1 MNILLLGS
9 GGREHALSWKLTQS
23 PKCSQLYILPGNV
36 GTSACGLNIN
46 GSMNDFEFIKKV
58 VLEKNIQMVIVGPE
72 EPLVLGIHD
81 FFLAD
86 NALKH
91 IHIIGPRMQGA
102 QLEGSKD
109 FSKAFMNRHGIPT
122 AAYAS
127 FNASELEKAT
137 KYINQHILPIVL
149 KADGLAAGK
158 GVVITSDRNE
168 AISTV
173 TKMLSGAAF
182 GKAGTTVVI
191 EQFLDGIELSVFVL
205 TDGKSFK
212 VFPEAK
218 DYKKIGE
225 GDSGLNTGGMGSVS
239 PVPFATP
246 EFMNKITEQIILPT
260 IQGLQ
265 AENIPYSGFLFI
277 GIIKVDNEPLVI
289 EYNVRLGDPETE
301 SVLPRIT
308 SDLVELFE
316 SLALGKLDTAELSVS
331 KEVAATIMLVAGG
344 YPGKYNKGDKIS
356 GAQAQEGSFVF
367 HAGTKNENGEVVTDG
382 GRVLAVTAMGPDQQA
397 ALKTAVARINEISFE
412 GMNFRSDIGF
422 DL

>member
-9 GGREHALSWKLTQS
+9 GGREHALSWKLSQS

-36 GTSACGLNIN
+36 GTSDCGLNIA
-46 GSMNDFEFIKKV
+46 GSVNDFEFIKKV

-86 NALKH
+86 NALKY
-91 IHIIGPRMQGA
+91 IYIIGPRMQGA

-137 KYINQHILPIVL
+137 QYINQHILPIVL

-173 TKMLSGAAF
+173 TEMLSGAAF

>member
-9 GGREHALSWKLTQS
+9 GGREHALSWKLSKS

-36 GTSACGLNIN
+36 GTSDCGLNIA
-46 GSMNDFEFIKKV
+46 GSVNDFEFIKKV

-86 NALKH
+86 NALKY

-137 KYINQHILPIVL
+137 QYINQHILPIVL

-173 TKMLSGAAF
+173 TEMLSGAAF

-246 EFMNKITEQIILPT
+246 DFMNKITEQIILPT

>member
-23 PKCSQLYILPGNV
+23 PKCSQLYILPGNA
-36 GTSACGLNIN
+36 GTSACGLNIT

-58 VLEKNIQMVIVGPE
+58 VLERNIQMVIVGPE

-86 NALKH
+86 NSLKH
-91 IHIIGPRMQGA
+91 IHMIGPRMKGA

-109 FSKAFMNRHGIPT
+109 FSKAFMHRHKIPT

-127 FNASELEKAT
+127 FDASELDKACA
-137 KYINQHILPIVL
+137 YINQHTLPIVL

-158 GVVITSDRNE
+158 GVVITSNKNE

-173 TKMLSGAAF
+173 TEMLSGAAF

-205 TDGKSFK
+205 TDGRSFK
-212 VFPEAK
+212 ILPVAK

-225 GDSGLNTGGMGSVS
+225 GDRGLNTGGMGSVS

-246 EFMNKITEQIILPT
+246 AFMNKITDQIILPT
-260 IQGLQ
+260 IHGLQ
-265 AENIPYSGFLFI
+265 AENIPYTGFLFI
-277 GIIKVDNEPLVI
+277 GIIKVDDEPLVI

-316 SLALGKLDTAELSVS
+316 ALALGKLDDATLTISDD
-331 KEVAATIMLVAGG
+331 VAATIMLVAGG
-344 YPGKYNKGDKIS
+344 YPGNYKKGDKIIGS
-356 GAQAQEGSFVF
+356 EEYQGSFVF
-367 HAGTKNENGEVVTDG
+367 HAGTKKEKGEVVTDG
-382 GRVLAVTAMGPDQQA
+382 GRVLAVTALGPDQET
-397 ALKTAVARINEISFE
+397 ALKIVLARVNEISFE
-412 GMNFRSDIGF
+412 GMNFRRDIGF

>member
-9 GGREHALSWKLTQS
+9 GGREHALSWKLSKS

-36 GTSACGLNIN
+36 GTSDCGLNIP
-46 GSMNDFEFIKKV
+46 GSVNDFEFIKKV

-86 NALKH
+86 NALKY

-137 KYINQHILPIVL
+137 QYINQHILPIVL

-173 TKMLSGAAF
+173 TEMLSGAAF

>member
-9 GGREHALSWKLTQS
+9 GGREHALSWKLSKS

-36 GTSACGLNIN
+36 GTSDCGLNIP
-46 GSMNDFEFIKKV
+46 GSVNDFEFIKKV

-86 NALKH
+86 NALKY
-91 IHIIGPRMQGA
+91 IHIIGPCMQGA

-137 KYINQHILPIVL
+137 QYINQHILPIVL

-173 TKMLSGAAF
+173 TEMLSGAAF